1 MAMLGRTTTNLLRGA
16 NVESVTT
23 QAVRVCVC
31 PCASVGHRAD
41 ATCRITIMPGE
52 ESKMGAA
59 PLEGERGRGCWGS
72 AESNHQML
80 IGQQAFGSNR

>member
-1 MAMLGRTTTNLLRGA
+1 MQQ
-16 NVESVTT
+16 TT
-23 QAVRVCVC
+23 QEGRRRRRAFTPVFKAEV
-31 PCASVGHRAD
+31 VGL
-41 ATCRITIMPGE
+41 CRKGE
-52 ESKMGAA
+52 RSMGAA